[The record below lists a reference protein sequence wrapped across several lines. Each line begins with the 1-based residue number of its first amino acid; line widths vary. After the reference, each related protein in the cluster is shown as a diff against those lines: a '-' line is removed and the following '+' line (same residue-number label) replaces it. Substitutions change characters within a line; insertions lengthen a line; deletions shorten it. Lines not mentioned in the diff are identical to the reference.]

1 MDGDSYTF
9 TMRGILATNEFQ
21 DSNSFVIS
29 FSTDCTDFDLTSS
42 DLSSSQMT
50 YDIASTAQTVTVSNK
65 NSKDCYLS
73 VFTVLQSNGN
83 ALPASIVFDPT
94 TKVIT
99 VYSTDPSQA
108 GAYTV
113 DVQLSYQG
121 IGAVVTSR

>member
-1 MDGDSYTF
+1 
-9 TMRGILATNEFQ
+9 MRGILATNEFQ

-42 DLSSSQMT
+42 DLSASQMT

-121 IGAVVTSR
+121 IGAVVTSQ